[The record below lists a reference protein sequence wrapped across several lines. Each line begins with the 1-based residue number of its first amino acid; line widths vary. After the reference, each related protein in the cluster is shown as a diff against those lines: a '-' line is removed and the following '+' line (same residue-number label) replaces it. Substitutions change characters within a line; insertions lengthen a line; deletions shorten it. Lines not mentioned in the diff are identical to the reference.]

1 MGVAGGRGGAGR
13 AAVALRPGCGSAAER
28 CGFEARPGP
37 AALCPFPAM
46 ALLRAA
52 ALPADGPPA
61 WLPTHVQVTVVRAR
75 GLRCKGGGGGGKAGS
90 SDAYTII
97 QLGREK
103 YCTSVAEKSGG
114 CPEWK
119 EECAFELPPTEP
131 GAEAALLLT
140 VMHRALVGMDR
151 FLGMARVPL
160 RAAGLQGRAAE
171 ER

>member
-1 MGVAGGRGGAGR
+1 
-13 AAVALRPGCGSAAER
+13 
-28 CGFEARPGP
+28 
-37 AALCPFPAM
+37 
-46 ALLRAA
+46 
-52 ALPADGPPA
+52 
-61 WLPTHVQVTVVRAR
+61 THVQVTVVRAR

-131 GAEAALLLT
+131 GAEAAVLLT